1 MQAMVNELGIDN
13 GAIAKL
19 FDGNDL
25 YILKQANLPSQF
37 PIEGTNSNKV
47 AIIYSSLTPL
57 ANDDRDQLFKIL
69 GALKLDPTAVGLVN
83 LTDVAAPAFT
93 NLAKQLNCTYM
104 LVFGATPADM
114 GMLVAAKRYVELP
127 MQGVRILFSDS
138 LETLRADPKRK
149 RYLWDCLQVMFGL
162 K

>member
-1 MQAMVNELGIDN
+1 MVNETDLDN
-13 GAIAKL
+13 GAIAQL
-19 FDGNDL
+19 FDGSDL
-25 YILKQANLPSQF
+25 YVLKQGSLSGQF
-37 PIEGTNSNKV
+37 PVEGTNSNKV
-47 AIIYSSLTPL
+47 AIVYSSLIPL
-57 ANDDRDQLFKIL
+57 HNEDRDQLYKIL

-83 LTDVAAPAFT
+83 LTDVSAPAFT
-93 NLAKQLNCTYM
+93 NIAKQLNCTYM

-149 RYLWDCLQVMFGL
+149 RYLWDCLQVMFAI

>member
-1 MQAMVNELGIDN
+1 MVNETDMDN

-25 YILKQANLPSQF
+25 YVLKQGSLSGQF
-37 PIEGTNSNKV
+37 PVEGTNSNKV
-47 AIIYSSLTPL
+47 AIVYSSLIPL
-57 ANDDRDQLFKIL
+57 HNEDRDQLYKIL

-83 LTDVAAPAFT
+83 LTDVSAPAFT
-93 NLAKQLNCTYM
+93 NIAKQLNCTYM

-149 RYLWDCLQVMFGL
+149 RYLWDCLQVMFAI